1 MNESTQAETLAL
13 ANGDRK
19 RLERLA
25 ELAGRMPK
33 AMLRFVLRDGFD
45 AVEQDIREILTA
57 ERDVELNGA
66 APNAELARRARAII
80 EAERA
85 RNREL

>member
-1 MNESTQAETLAL
+1 
-13 ANGDRK
+13 
-19 RLERLA
+19 
-25 ELAGRMPK
+25 
-33 AMLRFVLRDGFD
+33 VLRDGFD
-45 AVEQDIREILTA
+45 AVEEDIRETLAA
-57 ERDVELNGA
+57 ERDVELNRA